1 MYCNQC
7 GTQLSDGASFCH
19 NCGKAIKTSS
29 KPPIAPKSGNQKQ
42 GLSKK
47 HIAIIAAVALAI
59 CIVIAIAAFAISGVT
74 DDQKTIAV
82 PTIERVEKM
91 VNSIG
96 NGEIT
101 FAVENSK
108 YGYDIHRVIYNK
120 TDVGNIFLHA
130 KSEDIG
136 LYIEKDSSDSEEA
149 FSQMAAGIML
159 ACDPSLN
166 LDKAKELLNA
176 AVAKPKS
183 DDVIWNNNVSYD
195 VFITD
200 DRYIL
205 RVKNIP
211 DEATS

>member
-1 MYCNQC
+1 M
-7 GTQLSDGASFCH
+7 TPEPS
-19 NCGKAIKTSS
+19 
-29 KPPIAPKSGNQKQ
+29 NQKR

-47 HIAIIAAVALAI
+47 RTAIIIAIALATCVIIAVAALAI
-59 CIVIAIAAFAISGVT
+59 SSTA

-82 PTIERVEKM
+82 PTIERVEKKA
-91 VNSIG
+91 NSIG

-108 YGYDIHRVIYNK
+108 YGYDIHRVIYDG

-130 KSEDIG
+130 TSEDVG
-136 LYIEKDSSDSEEA
+136 LYIEKDSSNSEEA
-149 FSQMAAGIML
+149 FSQMAAGVML

-166 LDKAKELLNA
+166 LDKAKELLNS

-183 DDVIWNNNVSYD
+183 DDVVWYNNVSYD

-211 DEATS
+211 DEASN

>member
-7 GTQLSDGASFCH
+7 GTHLSDGASFCH
-19 NCGKAIKTSS
+19 NCGNAIKTNS
-29 KPPIAPKSGNQKQ
+29 KPPIAPKPNNQKQ

-47 HIAIIAAVALAI
+47 RVAIIAAIALAAS
-59 CIVIAIAAFAISGVT
+59 IVIAIAAFAISSAT

-82 PTIERVEKM
+82 PTIERVEKK

-130 KSEDIG
+130 TSEDIG
-136 LYIEKDSSDSEEA
+136 LYIEKDSSNSEDA
-149 FSQMAAGIML
+149 FSQMAAGVML

-166 LDKAKELLNA
+166 LDKAKELLNS

-183 DDVIWNNNVSYD
+183 SDVVWYNNVSYD

>member
-7 GTQLSDGASFCH
+7 GAQLSDGASFCR
-19 NCGKAIKTSS
+19 NCGKAIKTSP
-29 KPPIAPKSGNQKQ
+29 KPPMTPEPSNQKR

-47 HIAIIAAVALAI
+47 RIAIIIAIALAT
-59 CIVIAIAAFAISGVT
+59 CVIIAVAAFAISST
-74 DDQKTIAV
+74 ADDQKTIAV
-82 PTIERVEKM
+82 PTIERVEKKA
-91 VNSIG
+91 NSID

-108 YGYDIHRVIYNK
+108 YGYDVHRVIYDG

-130 KSEDIG
+130 TSEDVG
-136 LYIEKDSSDSEEA
+136 LYIEKDSSNSEEA
-149 FSQMAAGIML
+149 FSQMAAGVML

-166 LDKAKELLNA
+166 LDKAKELLNS

-183 DDVIWNNNVSYD
+183 GDVVWYNNVSYD

-211 DEATS
+211 DEASN